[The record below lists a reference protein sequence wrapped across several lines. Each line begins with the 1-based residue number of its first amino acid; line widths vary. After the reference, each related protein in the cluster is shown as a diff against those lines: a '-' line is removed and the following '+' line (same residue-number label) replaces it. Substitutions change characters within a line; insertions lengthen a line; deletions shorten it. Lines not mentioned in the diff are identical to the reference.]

1 MRTYTDLSITAAR
14 IVDVAESLIQRQGL
28 NGFSYDN
35 IARAVGIRKP
45 SVHHHFS
52 TKADLVHVVTQRYV
66 DRFISQLERLDH
78 SHEAP
83 KDKLLSYAQL
93 FQDTSQSARL
103 CLCGMLGAESESLPN
118 PIREHLQ
125 TFFNANLLW
134 LTATLAMAWP
144 RRAGSAQGTALLLL
158 SSLEGAMIVG
168 RTLLANDAPMQA
180 AKALFDQR
188 DC

>member
-1 MRTYTDLSITAAR
+1 MRTYTDLSIAAER
-14 IVDVAESLIQRQGL
+14 IVDVAESLIQRQGF

-45 SVHHHFS
+45 SVHHHFV
-52 TKADLVHVVTQRYV
+52 TKADLVTLVTQRYV
-66 DRFISQLERLDH
+66 HRFITQLERLNRRH
-78 SHEAP
+78 ASP
-83 KDKLLSYAQL
+83 KERLLSYAQL
-93 FQDTSQSARL
+93 FQDTGQSEGL
-103 CLCGMLGAESESLPN
+103 CSWGMLVAESERLPTQ
-118 PIREHLQ
+118 IQEHLQ
-125 TFFNANLLW
+125 AFFNANLLW

-168 RTLLANDAPMQA
+168 RTLLVNDAPMQA
-180 AKALFDQR
+180 AKALFDQL